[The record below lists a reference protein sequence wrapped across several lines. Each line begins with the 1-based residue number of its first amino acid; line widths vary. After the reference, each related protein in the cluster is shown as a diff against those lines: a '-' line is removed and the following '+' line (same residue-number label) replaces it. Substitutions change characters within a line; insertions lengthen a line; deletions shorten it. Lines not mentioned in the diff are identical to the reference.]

1 MGLKGFMCKVLSFFN
16 TEKNGDKV
24 SEVTVDPGGGA
35 NISGDNF
42 TPTGEDSQ
50 PLPGDFAI
58 IIPISGTGVD
68 AIVGYM
74 DRGNDQKSQAG
85 ERRIYARNGG
95 GVSVVELHL
104 KNDGSALIRNDN
116 NSITLKVNGDIE
128 LGKSSLDSLVKAVT
142 LSPIAVHTHPVSG
155 AVAGPSTDP
164 AMIALPTAP
173 GNKTQKTEAQ

>member
-1 MGLKGFMCKVLSFFN
+1 MGLKGFVCKVLSFFN
-16 TEKNGDKV
+16 TDKNGDRV

-42 TPTGEDSQ
+42 TPIGEDSQ
-50 PLPGDFAI
+50 PLTGDFAV

-74 DRGNDQKSQAG
+74 DRDNDQKSRAG
-85 ERRIYARNGG
+85 EKRIYARDGG

-104 KNDGSALIRNDN
+104 KNDGSAVLSNDN
-116 NSITLKVNGDIE
+116 NSVTLKVNGDIE
-128 LGKSSLDSLVKAVT
+128 LGKSSLDSLVKSAVLGT
-142 LSPIAVHTHPVSG
+142 IANHTHPVSG